1 MNSYVK
7 QTTFPANTWPAYS
20 KSTSCTTRNCTSSAT
35 EWVPSKHNYRC
46 TVNNVGERK
55 LTLLLRRDVNGV
67 EDFDISTH
75 AAPPST
81 HTVDLTLNPGLK
93 IRGGGE
99 ERERESPTLG
109 LFSFFCLFV
118 IVCLFFTFSS
128 PPRCLFEMLK
138 RWSFT
143 WHSGQKATKVMF
155 GKRLNR
161 PAGFTTWVNHDF
173 STV

>member
-55 LTLLLRRDVNGV
+55 LTLLLRRDVKGV

-99 ERERESPTLG
+99 KRERERESPTLG
-109 LFSFFCLFV
+109 LFSFFFVCLLLFV
-118 IVCLFFTFSS
+118 CFLLFH
-128 PPRCLFEMLK
+128 RRQGAYLK
-138 RWSFT
+138 CWNVEASLGILDRRLPKSCSASVWT
-143 WHSGQKATKVMF
+143 GQQVLQH
-155 GKRLNR
+155 G
-161 PAGFTTWVNHDF
+161 
-173 STV
+173 